1 LNTVTIE
8 TQFKMDCKSYTT
20 LPVDVCV

>member
-1 LNTVTIE
+1 LNTVIIE
-8 TQFKMDCKSYTT
+8 TQFKMDWSYTT

>member
-1 LNTVTIE
+1 
-8 TQFKMDCKSYTT
+8 MDWSYTT